1 MRTRTKILI
10 VDDSPDFQLL
20 VKAFL
25 SEESYLVL
33 SAGDTLQATGS
44 ALREKPALIVI
55 DIGLPGGDGW
65 MLLDRLK
72 TNALTKHVPVIVV
85 TGQAKIGLEEKSK
98 SKGAAGFLSK
108 PVEKNTFV
116 NTINAL
122 ITTPNPSP
130 TQPPTPPSTTNHTP
144 T

>member
-44 ALREKPALIVI
+44 ALREKPALIVV

-72 TNALTKHVPVIVV
+72 TNALTKHIPVIVV
-85 TGQAKIGLEEKSK
+85 TGQGKIGLEEKSK
-98 SKGAAGFLSK
+98 SKGAAGFLKK
-108 PVEKNTFV
+108 PFEKAIFI
-116 NTINAL
+116 NTIDAL
-122 ITTPNPSP
+122 LNPSTPSPAPSITTTHAPA
-130 TQPPTPPSTTNHTP
+130 
-144 T
+144 

>member
-10 VDDSPDFQLL
+10 VDDSPDFQQL

-44 ALREKPALIVI
+44 ALREKPALIVV

-65 MLLDRLK
+65 MLLNRLK
-72 TNALTKHVPVIVV
+72 ANALTKHIPVIVV
-85 TGQAKIGLEEKSK
+85 TGQTKIGLEEKSK

-108 PVEKNTFV
+108 PIEKDTFV
-116 NTINAL
+116 NAINAL
-122 ITTPNPSP
+122 LTAPAQS
-130 TQPPTPPSTTNHTP
+130 PTPPPAPPHTP
-144 T
+144 A

>member
-44 ALREKPALIVI
+44 ALREKPALIVV

-65 MLLDRLK
+65 MLLDRIK
-72 TNALTKHVPVIVV
+72 ANTLTKHIPVVVV

-98 SKGAAGFLSK
+98 AKGAAGFLKK
-108 PVEKNTFV
+108 PFEKTTFV
-116 NTINAL
+116 DTINAL
-122 ITTPNPSP
+122 LSTPAPSP
-130 TQPPTPPSTTNHTP
+130 VPPTATFSTST
-144 T
+144 

>member
-25 SEESYLVL
+25 SEERYLVL

-44 ALREKPALIVI
+44 ALREKPSLIVV

-72 TNALTKHVPVIVV
+72 ANTLTRHIPVVVV
-85 TGQAKIGLEEKSK
+85 TGQAQTGLEEKST
-98 SKGAAGFLSK
+98 SKGAAGFLKK
-108 PVEKNTFV
+108 PVEKDRFV

-122 ITTPNPSP
+122 LTTPTQSP
-130 TQPPTPPSTTNHTP
+130 VPPTATPHTP
-144 T
+144 A

>member
-44 ALREKPALIVI
+44 ALREKPSLIVV

-72 TNALTKHVPVIVV
+72 ANTLTKHIPVVVV
-85 TGQAKIGLEEKSK
+85 TGQAQIGLEEKST
-98 SKGAAGFLSK
+98 SKGAAGFLHK
-108 PVEKNTFV
+108 PIEKDRFV
-116 NTINAL
+116 NAINAL
-122 ITTPNPSP
+122 LTAP
-130 TQPPTPPSTTNHTP
+130 TQRPAPPPAAPQTSA
-144 T
+144 

>member
-1 MRTRTKILI
+1 MRIRTKILI
-10 VDDSPDFQLL
+10 VDDSPDFQSLA
-20 VKAFL
+20 KAFL

-44 ALREKPALIVI
+44 ALREKPSLIVV

-72 TNALTKHVPVIVV
+72 ANAFTKHIPVVVV

-98 SKGAAGFLSK
+98 AKGAAWFLSK
-108 PVEKNTFV
+108 PFQKDTFV
-116 NTINAL
+116 NAINAVL
-122 ITTPNPSP
+122 TTPTQSP
-130 TQPPTPPSTTNHTP
+130 DPPTATTQTP
-144 T
+144 A

>member
-25 SEESYLVL
+25 SEENYLTL

-44 ALREKPALIVI
+44 ALREKPSLIIV

-72 TNALTKHVPVIVV
+72 SNAFTRTIPVVVV
-85 TGQAKIGLEEKSK
+85 TGQTKQGLEEKSK
-98 SKGAAGFLSK
+98 TKGAVAFLNK
-108 PVEKNTFV
+108 PIEKQALLT
-116 NTINAL
+116 TI
-122 ITTPNPSP
+122 
-130 TQPPTPPSTTNHTP
+130 TQILHPQAPPAPIATQA
-144 T
+144 

>member
-1 MRTRTKILI
+1 MRTRAKILV
-10 VDDSPDFQLL
+10 VDDSQDFQLL

-25 SEESYLVL
+25 SAESYLVL
-33 SAGDTLQATGS
+33 SASDTLQATGS
-44 ALREKPALIVI
+44 ALREKPSLIVV

-72 TNALTKHVPVIVV
+72 TNALTKHIPVIVV

-98 SKGAAGFLSK
+98 SNGAAGFLNK
-108 PVEKNTFV
+108 PFEKTTFV

-122 ITTPNPSP
+122 LTTP
-130 TQPPTPPSTTNHTP
+130 TQRPVPPTAAPYTSM
-144 T
+144 

>member
-10 VDDSPDFQLL
+10 VNDSRDFQLF

-44 ALREKPALIVI
+44 AIREKPSLIVV

-72 TNALTKHVPVIVV
+72 ANALTKHIPVVVV

-108 PVEKNTFV
+108 PVEKDTFV

-122 ITTPNPSP
+122 LTAPTQRPAPPPTTPR
-130 TQPPTPPSTTNHTP
+130 TLT
-144 T
+144 

>member
-1 MRTRTKILI
+1 MRIRTKILI
-10 VDDSPDFQLL
+10 VDDSPDFQSLA
-20 VKAFL
+20 KAFL

-44 ALREKPALIVI
+44 ALREKPSLIVV

-72 TNALTKHVPVIVV
+72 ANAFTKHIPVLVV

-98 SKGAAGFLSK
+98 AKGAAGFLSK
-108 PVEKNTFV
+108 PFQKDTFV
-116 NTINAL
+116 NAMNAVL
-122 ITTPNPSP
+122 TTPTQSP
-130 TQPPTPPSTTNHTP
+130 APPTATPHTP
-144 T
+144 A

>member
-44 ALREKPALIVI
+44 ALREKPALIVV

-72 TNALTKHVPVIVV
+72 ANTFTRNIPVIVV
-85 TGQAKIGLEEKSK
+85 TGQAQQGLEEKSRT
-98 SKGAAGFLSK
+98 KGAVAFLSK
-108 PVEKNTFV
+108 PVEKHTLLATV
-116 NTINAL
+116 TQAL
-122 ITTPNPSP
+122 TALPTT
-130 TQPPTPPSTTNHTP
+130 QQ
-144 T
+144 

>member
-1 MRTRTKILI
+1 MRKRTKILI
-10 VDDSPDFQLL
+10 VDDSRDFQLF

-33 SAGDTLQATGS
+33 SAGDMLQATGS
-44 ALREKPALIVI
+44 AIREKPSLIVV

-72 TNALTKHVPVIVV
+72 ANALTKHIPVVVV
-85 TGQAKIGLEEKSK
+85 TGQAKIELEEKSK

-108 PVEKNTFV
+108 PVEKDTFV

-122 ITTPNPSP
+122 LTAP
-130 TQPPTPPSTTNHTP
+130 TQRSAPPPTTLRTLT
-144 T
+144 

>member
-44 ALREKPALIVI
+44 ALREKPSLIVV

-65 MLLDRLK
+65 MLLNRLK
-72 TNALTKHVPVIVV
+72 ANALTKHIPVIVV
-85 TGQAKIGLEEKSK
+85 TGQAKIGLE
-98 SKGAAGFLSK
+98 
-108 PVEKNTFV
+108 
-116 NTINAL
+116 
-122 ITTPNPSP
+122 
-130 TQPPTPPSTTNHTP
+130 
-144 T
+144 

>member
-10 VDDSPDFQLL
+10 VDDSPDFQML

-25 SEESYLVL
+25 SDEDYLIL

-44 ALREKPALIVI
+44 ALREKPSLIVV

-72 TNALTKHVPVIVV
+72 SNAFTRTIPVVVV
-85 TGQAKIGLEEKSK
+85 TGQTKQGLEEKSRT
-98 SKGAAGFLSK
+98 KGAVAFLNK
-108 PVEKNTFV
+108 PIEKQTLLSTV
-116 NTINAL
+116 THIL
-122 ITTPNPSP
+122 H
-130 TQPPTPPSTTNHTP
+130 PPTPPAPPATP
-144 T
+144 V

>member
-44 ALREKPALIVI
+44 ALREKPSLIVV

-65 MLLDRLK
+65 MLLNRLK
-72 TNALTKHVPVIVV
+72 ANALTKHIPVIVV
-85 TGQAKIGLEEKSK
+85 TGQTKIGLEEKSK
-98 SKGAAGFLSK
+98 SKGAAGFLNK
-108 PVEKNTFV
+108 PVEKDTFV

-122 ITTPNPSP
+122 LTTP
-130 TQPPTPPSTTNHTP
+130 TQPPTPPPAPPHTP
-144 T
+144 I